1 MALNGISTLA
11 TKELRQKAKL
21 ELAAAKRASNG
32 NSRFTY
38 DITQLPTVYND
49 TDIVDNPN
57 SEGLILGRPWLH
69 PGAAYFT
76 GSNYLS
82 NASNISMAGDFTVE
96 CYFKPTA
103 TSQSSFLQVGNE
115 TIGRIVFF
123 TFNGGLC
130 YNIYGAATV
139 TLATGIALDTW
150 QHVAIVRSGTTV
162 TGYINGTVGSTPATG
177 VSGTVGNAVEFTI
190 GSASSA
196 PMYISNFRA
205 VNGTAVYTG
214 NFAPPLS
221 ILQPTQDAG
230 TNIAAIT
237 NTTQVLLPFTQGANF
252 LKDYSANNYTMTNT
266 GSVTSVAY

>member
-1 MALNGISTLA
+1 MSANGIAHLA

-21 ELAAAKRASNG
+21 DLAATNRLADGNLRAE
-32 NSRFTY
+32 Y

-49 TDIVDNPN
+49 DVVVNN
-57 SEGLILGRPWLH
+57 SNTGGLVVGRPWLH

-82 NASNISMAGDFTVE
+82 NASNISVAGDFTVE

-103 TSQSSFLQVGNE
+103 TSQSAFLQVGNE
-115 TIGRIVFF
+115 ASGRIVFF
-123 TFNGGLC
+123 TYNGGLC

-162 TGYINGTVGSTPATG
+162 TGYINGTAGSTPTTG
-177 VSGTVGNAVEFTI
+177 VSGTAGNAAGFGI

-214 NFAPPLS
+214 NFTPPKGV
-221 ILQPTQDAG
+221 LQPTQDAG

-237 NTTQVLLPFTQGANF
+237 NTTQVLLPFTQGVNF

-266 GSVTSVAY
+266 GAVTSVAY

>member
-21 ELAAAKRASNG
+21 DLAAANRAADG

-49 TDIVDNPN
+49 NSVVDNPN
-57 SEGLILGRPWLH
+57 TSGLVIGRPWLH

-76 GSNYLS
+76 GSNYLL
-82 NASNISMAGDFTVE
+82 NASNISVAGDFTIE

-103 TSQSSFLQVGNE
+103 TTQSSFLQIGNE
-115 TIGRIVFF
+115 ATGRIVFF

-139 TLATGIALDTW
+139 TLATGIALDVW
-150 QHVAIVRSGTTV
+150 QHVAIVRSGTTI
-162 TGYINGTVGSTPATG
+162 TGYINGTVGTTPATG
-177 VSGTVGNAVEFTI
+177 VSGTVGNAAEFTI

-237 NTTQVLLPFTQGANF
+237 NTTQVLLPFTQGVNF

>member
-1 MALNGISTLA
+1 MALNGISELA
-11 TKELRQKAKL
+11 TKELRQKSKL
-21 ELAAAKRASNG
+21 DLAAAKRAADG

-49 TDIVDNPN
+49 NNIVDNAN
-57 SEGLILGRPWLH
+57 TDGLVVGRPWIH

-82 NASNISMAGDFTVE
+82 NASNISIAGDFTIE

-103 TSQSSFLQVGNE
+103 ITQSSFLQVGNE
-115 TIGRIVFF
+115 ASGRIVFF

-130 YNIYGAATV
+130 YNIYGTATV
-139 TLATGIALDTW
+139 TLATGIALNTW
-150 QHVAIVRSGTTV
+150 QHIAIVRSGTTV
-162 TGYINGTVGSTPATG
+162 TGYINGTAGATPATG
-177 VSGTVGNAVEFTI
+177 VSGTAGNAAGFTI
-190 GSASSA
+190 GSASTD

-214 NFAPPLS
+214 NFTPPAG

-237 NTTQVLLPFTQGANF
+237 NTTQLLLPFTQGSNF
-252 LKDYSANNYTMTNT
+252 LKDYSVNNYTMTNT